1 MRKTEHHT
9 IEGNRK
15 TKKQYQTTFLLSA
28 GNFSSDCFFSFYYE
42 SSEYTDALDQCT
54 DQNSCFNSCFIHLQQ
69 NKHHP

>member
-15 TKKQYQTTFLLSA
+15 TKNSIKRLFFCLLAIFLQIAFFLSIM
-28 GNFSSDCFFSFYYE
+28 NHLNTQMPWINE
-42 SSEYTDALDQCT
+42 CT

-69 NKHHP
+69 K

>member
-15 TKKQYQTTFLLSA
+15 TKNSIKRLFFCLLAIFLQIA
-28 GNFSSDCFFSFYYE
+28 FFLFYYE

-69 NKHHP
+69 K